1 MIDMKLLLLI
11 FFLSF
16 NLNAIG
22 LQFDSP
28 EKTKRYY
35 TLIDQIRCPVCQG
48 QSISGSNAPLAK
60 DLRQQVAKMLIEGK
74 SDNEIKDFMIARYG
88 DFVSFAPPVNQQTY
102 ILWFAP
108 FIMVVLALVL
118 LFRNI
123 KQRRLTEVIDTN
135 EAEKYL

>member
-16 NLNAIG
+16 NLNAID
-22 LQFDSP
+22 LQFNSP

-123 KQRRLTEVIDTN
+123 KQRRLTEVIDTD